1 MNTAMLTELADNAE
15 MLLALSVIYEIGFLL
30 FRHHQRI
37 RPMIN
42 GLLISMIGV
51 LIMAN
56 PFVLVPGLMFDT
68 RTILISLTALIFGYI
83 PTVIVVLITSAYRA
97 VLGGVGT
104 LPGIATILT
113 SAAIGLLARR
123 RIIKRKLDHR
133 WLRIYGFGI
142 LVHLAMLACQMF
154 LPYPLNIN
162 TVRQL
167 ALPVMFIYPV
177 VTVVIAILLVAQND
191 RNLSL
196 IQAAEAEARYRSLF
210 ENNHA
215 PMLIID
221 PYNGSIVDTNTAAVR
236 FYGWTQDR
244 LRQMNIAEI
253 NTLSP
258 ADIHAEMEKSIS
270 EKRSHFL
277 FEHRRADGSQV
288 PVEVY
293 SGPITINSRKMLYS
307 IVHDISDRRR
317 LEKEREQFE
326 AQIRQQQKLEAI
338 GTLAGGV
345 AHEINNPIFGIMNY
359 AQLVLD
365 DLEPATPA
373 APPASA
379 LTAPVAPPASALAAI
394 TAPTAT
400 PVAPPASTLAMI
412 HTESINYLHG
422 IVDES
427 RRVSE
432 IVKSLLQFSRQDKQ
446 SHSFARVEDIIS
458 QTVSLV
464 RTLIRKDA
472 IELSLT
478 IPAGL
483 PSLKCRSQQI
493 QQVLMNLLT
502 NARDALNEK
511 YPDTDPDKV
520 IFIRCST
527 YQKID
532 RGWICIEVEDHGV
545 GIPESVRQKMFEPF
559 FSTKPKEKGTGL
571 GLSISFGIVQDHH
584 GHFDVDSVPGERTV
598 IRLHLPVDNGWEH
611 GPLTALT
618 SGNYAASAH
627 AHAAA
632 ILSSTS
638 PDHQK

>member
-1 MNTAMLTELADNAE
+1 MNTAMLTALADNAE

-37 RPMIN
+37 RPVIN
-42 GLLISMIGV
+42 GLLISLIGV

-56 PFVLVPGLMFDT
+56 PFVFMPGLMFDT
-68 RTILISLTALIFGYI
+68 RTILVSLTALIFGYI
-83 PTVIVVLITSAYRA
+83 PTVIVVVITSAYRA
-97 VLGGVGT
+97 VLGGVGM
-104 LPGIATILT
+104 LPGIATIVS
-113 SAAIGLLARR
+113 SAVIGLLARR
-123 RIIKRKLDHR
+123 RIIKRKLAHR
-133 WLRIYGFGI
+133 WIRIYGFGV
-142 LVHLAMLACQMF
+142 LVNLTMLACQLL

-167 ALPVMFIYPV
+167 ALPVMLIYPV

-210 ENNHA
+210 ENNHD

-221 PYNGSIVDTNTAAVR
+221 PYNGSIVDTNTAAVH
-236 FYGWTQDR
+236 FYGWTPDR

-258 ADIHAEMEKSIS
+258 TEIHAEMEKSIS

-365 DLEPATPA
+365 DLEPAAALAAAPAAALATTTPNPTAPHANPA
-373 APPASA
+373 APAAAPAA
-379 LTAPVAPPASALAAI
+379 LTLA
-394 TAPTAT
+394 T
-400 PVAPPASTLAMI
+400 I
-412 HTESINYLHG
+412 HPESIDYLHG

-446 SHSFARVEDIIS
+446 THSFARVDDIIS

-472 IELSLT
+472 IELSLA

-511 YPDTDPDKV
+511 YPDAHPDKV
-520 IFIRCST
+520 IFIRCFT
-527 YQKID
+527 YEKNS
-532 RGWICIEVEDHGV
+532 RGWICIEVEDHGI
-545 GIPESVRQKMFEPF
+545 GIPEPVRQKMFEPF

-584 GHFDVDSVPGERTV
+584 GHFDVDSVPGERT
-598 IRLHLPVDNGWEH
+598 IFRLHLPVENGWEH
-611 GPLTALT
+611 GSLTALT
-618 SGNYAASAH
+618 SGSYAASAR
-627 AHAAA
+627 AQAAA
-632 ILSSTS
+632 ILSSS
-638 PDHQK
+638 VHEK

>member
-1 MNTAMLTELADNAE
+1 MNTAMLTALADNAE

-37 RPMIN
+37 RPVIN
-42 GLLISMIGV
+42 GLLISLIGV

-56 PFVLVPGLMFDT
+56 PFVFMPGLMFDT
-68 RTILISLTALIFGYI
+68 RTILVSLTALIFGYI
-83 PTVIVVLITSAYRA
+83 PTVIVVVITSAYRA
-97 VLGGVGT
+97 VLGGVGM
-104 LPGIATILT
+104 LPGIATIVS
-113 SAAIGLLARR
+113 SAVIGLLARR
-123 RIIKRKLDHR
+123 RIIKRKLAHR
-133 WLRIYGFGI
+133 WIRIYGFGV
-142 LVHLAMLACQMF
+142 LVNLTMLACQLL

-167 ALPVMFIYPV
+167 ALPVMLIYPV

-210 ENNHA
+210 ENNHD

-221 PYNGSIVDTNTAAVR
+221 PYNGSIVDTNTAAVH
-236 FYGWTQDR
+236 FYGWTPDR

-258 ADIHAEMEKSIS
+258 TEIHAEMEKSIS

-365 DLEPATPA
+365 DLEPAAALAAAPAAALATTTPNPTAPHANPA
-373 APPASA
+373 APAAAPAA
-379 LTAPVAPPASALAAI
+379 LTLA
-394 TAPTAT
+394 T
-400 PVAPPASTLAMI
+400 I
-412 HTESINYLHG
+412 HPESIDYLHG

-427 RRVSE
+427 RRVS
-432 IVKSLLQFSRQDKQ
+432 
-446 SHSFARVEDIIS
+446 
-458 QTVSLV
+458 
-464 RTLIRKDA
+464 
-472 IELSLT
+472 
-478 IPAGL
+478 
-483 PSLKCRSQQI
+483 
-493 QQVLMNLLT
+493 
-502 NARDALNEK
+502 
-511 YPDTDPDKV
+511 
-520 IFIRCST
+520 
-527 YQKID
+527 
-532 RGWICIEVEDHGV
+532 
-545 GIPESVRQKMFEPF
+545 
-559 FSTKPKEKGTGL
+559 
-571 GLSISFGIVQDHH
+571 
-584 GHFDVDSVPGERTV
+584 
-598 IRLHLPVDNGWEH
+598 
-611 GPLTALT
+611 
-618 SGNYAASAH
+618 
-627 AHAAA
+627 
-632 ILSSTS
+632 
-638 PDHQK
+638 